1 MKESVA
7 FLKDV
12 ISVLYVGFLWVI
24 IQSRHQGEVCTH
36 CFDTN
41 SFCSLF
47 NEDLADG
54 MSLLISFSSLSVYV
68 INSYV
73 SADANMETEQK
84 LPTRI
89 IWAKHETLLSG

>member
-7 FLKDV
+7 FLKNL
-12 ISVLYVGFLWVI
+12 ISVLHVGFLWVI
-24 IQSRHQGEVCTH
+24 VQSRHQGEVCMH

-73 SADANMETEQK
+73 SADANMETE
-84 LPTRI
+84 
-89 IWAKHETLLSG
+89 